1 MKRRAFTLIEL
12 LLVVSMLL
20 MLTSAAI
27 MSINMM
33 PPGPKFVEA
42 KEQLRSFVLYHKY
55 KSMYDQKPYAIQ
67 IDSEQHIFTDLL
79 TAAPNLEY
87 VTNDLVILSSNRSN
101 IVFFNDGCSDV
112 VEIMIRNIEGTITNI
127 LFINEIGMVQY
138 RESTFMQLESE
149 FWSKC

>member
-12 LLVVSMLL
+12 LLVISILV

-27 MSINMM
+27 MSIDVIPRN
-33 PPGPKFVEA
+33 KFVEA
-42 KEQLRSFVLYHKY
+42 KEQLKSFVLYHKY
-55 KSMYDQKPYAIQ
+55 KSMYDQKPYTIQ

-87 VTNDLVILSSNRSN
+87 VTNDLVILGSDRTN
-101 IVFFNDGCSDV
+101 IVFFNDGCSDG
-112 VEIMIRNIEGTITNI
+112 VEIMIKNIEGTITNS

-138 RESTFMQLESE
+138 RESHKPQTQQQLPADE
-149 FWSKC
+149 

>member
-33 PPGPKFVEA
+33 PPGNKFVEA
-42 KEQLRSFVLYHKY
+42 KEQLRSFVLYNKY
-55 KSMYDQKPYAIQ
+55 KSMYDQKPHTIQ

-112 VEIMIRNIEGTITNI
+112 VEIMIRNIDGTITNI

-138 RESTFMQLESE
+138 RESSTFMQLESE
-149 FWSKC
+149 F